1 MTETTTP
8 TTTALTPEIFKGE
21 ILLSVTA
28 AGQSIQL
35 LHTAKSKLVMNEDN
49 LPQIKEY
56 LDNCDKIS
64 KIVETE
70 RVQKKQPFLDNG
82 RAVDAGAKLLS
93 TEIDAAKKDVYA
105 TYSKLCAEVE
115 RKKVEATKEEIRVAT
130 IRSTMSTFKTDM
142 AVKVAA
148 AEKYSE
154 LVALERL
161 LNLQTANK
169 VKFAEFLE
177 EFKDNVKD
185 ITSLIAAKKEAARER
200 EGLSENGQEG
210 AENKPDEQILE
221 EMDRKEELDTKIAEL
236 NTKIV
241 HTAVNQST
249 KPTESVTQI
258 FANVPKG
265 SRKYYRWEIIDEAA
279 AVKKGWAKETVVP
292 ESELIDTFLNEN
304 KNKVVDETGII
315 EGGVRFFQ
323 FKKY

>member
-1 MTETTTP
+1 MSNEI

-200 EGLSENGQEG
+200 EGLAENGQEG

-249 KPTESVTQI
+249 KPTESVTQV
-258 FANVPKG
+258 FANVPRGGRKIWQYEVLDIEAAKKANLTLTVIDEKKVKEILAKKREDETECTENG
-265 SRKYYRWEIIDEAA
+265 IRYFILRKY
-279 AVKKGWAKETVVP
+279 
-292 ESELIDTFLNEN
+292 
-304 KNKVVDETGII
+304 
-315 EGGVRFFQ
+315 
-323 FKKY
+323 

>member
-1 MTETTTP
+1 MSTVETTI
-8 TTTALTPEIFKGE
+8 TALTPEIFKGE

-169 VKFAEFLE
+169 AKFSEFLE

-249 KPTESVTQI
+249 KPTESVTQV

-323 FKKY
+323 IKKY